1 MERPLLQVSEQLVL
15 RYQAKM
21 EPLPLFLLLSLRC
34 SVVSLDMFSRS
45 TNMIAICIVERL
57 VWIDERRK
65 KET

>member
-1 MERPLLQVSEQLVL
+1 
-15 RYQAKM
+15 
-21 EPLPLFLLLSLRC
+21 LSLRC